1 MAHLCEDSS
10 NNFLALLLDQYESNH
25 VLPERRG
32 AGAAM
37 DTKVGHQGA
46 ADDVRI
52 LVEAKIGD
60 TPSKCQEA
68 AKQARRELL
77 FEPRALAFAL
87 CYPCQLR
94 N

>member
-1 MAHLCEDSS
+1 MDS
-10 NNFLALLLDQYESNH
+10 E
-25 VLPERRG
+25 
-32 AGAAM
+32 
-37 DTKVGHQGA
+37 VGHQGA

-52 LVEAKIGD
+52 LIEAMIGD
-60 TPSKCQEA
+60 APLKCQEA

-87 CYPCQLR
+87 CYPCQPR